1 MSIYTRNHIFVGKP
15 KFKITETGYGD
26 GYSVYIGYGNNKYI
40 RLNYGEVP
48 SIDINVLNHKGSI
61 ELKKLHRFQRY
72 GKNFSFPDTILP
84 HKYRV
89 HLNNISLLNCT
100 YIIEYFLGAAL
111 TIEGDISEHHPCL
124 WCYVDGKMKM
134 NLSFEDKF
142 VLDIS
147 IINDAKIKTYLNF
160 PSARIRGTVYKSP

>member
-1 MSIYTRNHIFVGKP
+1 M
-15 KFKITETGYGD
+15 
-26 GYSVYIGYGNNKYI
+26 
-40 RLNYGEVP
+40 
-48 SIDINVLNHKGSI
+48 
-61 ELKKLHRFQRY
+61 
-72 GKNFSFPDTILP
+72 
-84 HKYRV
+84 
-89 HLNNISLLNCT
+89 NNISLLNCT

-160 PSARIRGTVYKSP
+160 PSARIRGTVYKSPWFIQCYIMAQLKKVLVIRLSLVSIKVESDQHWKHV

>member
-1 MSIYTRNHIFVGKP
+1 M
-15 KFKITETGYGD
+15 
-26 GYSVYIGYGNNKYI
+26 
-40 RLNYGEVP
+40 LNY
-48 SIDINVLNHKGSI
+48 
-61 ELKKLHRFQRY
+61 
-72 GKNFSFPDTILP
+72 
-84 HKYRV
+84 
-89 HLNNISLLNCT
+89 T

-160 PSARIRGTVYKSP
+160 PSARIRGTVYKSPWFIQYYIMLHNVLVIAIIYQLGKT